1 MSFSNLFGSWD
12 NDPDGPAPIDVP
24 LVPTFLRN
32 KRADENTKH
41 IAVVGAADD
50 AADDE
55 VVDVQECKTDEE
67 YVDEDDDAGKLA
79 ATDKAEQSTDISE
92 ASCVEDLQPA
102 NIMPEK
108 SGGIEDE
115 EEHKEFR
122 NAPVDFNHP
131 YAILNPKYRR
141 TIFGDKKLLLEK
153 KKKEFALKQREVFAL
168 LGVESTGD
176 SKSIEFSRDIEN
188 FWSNYNVDKFKP
200 SEVSE
205 RVMYLS
211 LMWFA
216 FLNPEPVMC

>member
-24 LVPTFLRN
+24 LVPTFVRN

-41 IAVVGAADD
+41 IAVVGGADD
-50 AADDE
+50 AADGE
-55 VVDVQECKTDEE
+55 VADAKECKTDDE
-67 YVDEDDDAGKLA
+67 YVDEDNDAGKI
-79 ATDKAEQSTDISE
+79 ATGKAEQSTEISE

-115 EEHKEFR
+115 EEHKEFQ
-122 NAPVDFNHP
+122 NEPVDLNHP
-131 YAILNPKYRR
+131 YAILNPKYRSE
-141 TIFGDKKLLLEK
+141 IFRDKKILLEK

-176 SKSIEFSRDIEN
+176 SKSIEFSRDIKN
-188 FWSNYNVDKFKP
+188 FWSNYNVDKLKP

-205 RVMYLS
+205 RILYLS